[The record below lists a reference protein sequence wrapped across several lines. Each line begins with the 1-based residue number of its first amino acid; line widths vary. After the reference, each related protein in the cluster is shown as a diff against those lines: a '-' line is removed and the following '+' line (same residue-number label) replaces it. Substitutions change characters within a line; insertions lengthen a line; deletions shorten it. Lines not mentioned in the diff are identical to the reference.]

1 MTLVEGDRVVK
12 IDKQTGKPVENE
24 MYVEFEVLGP
34 PMHHQERGETGEF
47 AHENYV
53 VLLRKVR

>member
-1 MTLVEGDRVVK
+1 MSLIEGDHVVK
-12 IDKQTGKPVENE
+12 IDRQTGKPAENE
-24 MYVEFEVLGP
+24 VSVEFEVLGP